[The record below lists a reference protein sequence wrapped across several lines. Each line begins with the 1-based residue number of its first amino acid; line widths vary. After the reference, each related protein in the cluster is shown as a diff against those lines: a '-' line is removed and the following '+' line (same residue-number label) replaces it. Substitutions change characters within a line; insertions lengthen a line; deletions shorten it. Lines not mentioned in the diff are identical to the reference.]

1 MMIARW
7 SVVPVVSAL
16 LLAPTEYTAPP
27 ANDGAV
33 VSADGIANTV
43 DVASMQNMTD
53 DSAGGSGSGVGGV
66 SGSVVAG
73 FQEGPVRSL
82 GLCVSL
88 EGLMDSSADT
98 KVASVPCPPVE
109 VVPAV
114 VSGGVPV
121 VVSVSDVSRLLVEG
135 SGLVRQPPGDMVIV
149 SKDLIVYTDPSSR
162 TLSTTVGGVP
172 VEVVVTPV
180 SYTWD
185 WGDGASTTTT
195 DPGAPYPY
203 QTVVHRYRQRLKGVV
218 VSLTTSW
225 SATFSVEGGPP
236 QPVSGTVTTTES
248 SAPFDLVR
256 LVGVLTDDAEEAQ
269 GH

>member
-1 MMIARW
+1 MSVTGW
-7 SVVPVVSAL
+7 SAVPIVLVL
-16 LLAPTEYTAPP
+16 LLAPTDNPTTPP
-27 ANDGAV
+27 VDIYAVAEGSSGNHVALSSSEQAVLGSGGSLGSGAV
-33 VSADGIANTV
+33 VEPGL
-43 DVASMQNMTD
+43 
-53 DSAGGSGSGVGGV
+53 VGGGGPV
-66 SGSVVAG
+66 CGVTGRLVAG
-73 FQEGPVRSL
+73 SKGDRAEFRLCLPSEPV
-82 GLCVSL
+82 
-88 EGLMDSSADT
+88 A
-98 KVASVPCPPVE
+98 P
-109 VVPAV
+109 V